1 MKMWKAYGKK
11 LMDTATNTGV
21 DAANTACKRVVC
33 KTAEAA
39 GDLIGN
45 EIADKTT
52 SVCKKKKRLYIPPEK
67 RQSIIDDLRF
77 F

>member
-1 MKMWKAYGKK
+1 
-11 LMDTATNTGV
+11 MDTATNTGV

-52 SVCKKKKRLYIPPEK
+52 SVCKKKEK
-67 RQSIIDDLRF
+67 TVHTTRKKTVNNR
-77 F
+77 